1 MAAMGNKG
9 MLGNNGVWRGK
20 MKVQAGPKI
29 KYK

>member
-9 MLGNNGVWRGK
+9 MLGNNGVWLGK